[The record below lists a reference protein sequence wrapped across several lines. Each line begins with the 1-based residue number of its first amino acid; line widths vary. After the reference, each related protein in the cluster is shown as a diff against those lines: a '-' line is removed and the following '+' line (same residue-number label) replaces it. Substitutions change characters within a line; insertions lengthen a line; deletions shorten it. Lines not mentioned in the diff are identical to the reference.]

1 MDVVLTLAHYAT
13 TAAEVAGNAEEMGF
27 IATLIDRFNKG
38 GWGMYPISVTFI
50 CFAAIL
56 IDRVIALFF
65 RANINKEAF
74 MRGLKKHIYA
84 GDLDK
89 AISYCAGQKQTPLT
103 QVVKAGLMNVPKGE
117 AEVQAAMDEAA
128 LRENPKLEAR
138 TGYLAMLG
146 NAAMLSGLMG
156 TVSGLITCFEAVAH
170 VDPASKSTV
179 LSAGISE
186 SMNCTLFGLI
196 TAIPALIA
204 FSLLQGRT
212 QHMLDDINETSVGVL
227 NLVVQNKDKLRMPEG
242 KSLAMA
248 ADE

>member
-1 MDVVLTLAHYAT
+1 MLAVSTLAHLAT
-13 TAAEVAGNAEEMGF
+13 TAAEAAGGAEEMGL
-27 IATLIDRFNKG
+27 IATLVDRWNKG
-38 GWGMYPISVTFI
+38 GWGMYPIGVTFL
-50 CFAAIL
+50 FFVAIL
-56 IDRVIALFF
+56 IDRLAVLFIK
-65 RANINKEAF
+65 ASMNKEAF

-128 LRENPKLEAR
+128 LRENPKLEKR
-138 TGYLAMLG
+138 TGYLAMIG

-186 SMNCTLFGLI
+186 SMNCTLFGLV
-196 TAIPALIA
+196 TAIPSLIA

-212 QHMLDDINETSVGVL
+212 QHMLDDINESSVGVL

-242 KSLAMA
+242 KTLAA
-248 ADE
+248 ED

>member
-1 MDVVLTLAHYAT
+1 MLAVSTLAHLAA
-13 TAAEVAGNAEEMGF
+13 TAAEAVGGAEEMGL
-27 IATLIDRFNKG
+27 IATLVDRWNKG
-38 GWGMYPISVTFI
+38 GWGMYPIGVTFL
-50 CFAAIL
+50 FFVAIL
-56 IDRVIALFF
+56 IDRLAVLFIK
-65 RANINKEAF
+65 ASMNKEAF

-128 LRENPKLEAR
+128 LRENPKLEKR
-138 TGYLAMLG
+138 TGYLAMIG

-186 SMNCTLFGLI
+186 SMNCTLFGLV
-196 TAIPALIA
+196 TAIPSLIA

-212 QHMLDDINETSVGVL
+212 QHMLDDINESSVGVL

-242 KSLAMA
+242 KTLAA
-248 ADE
+248 ED